1 MRKKATSSSR
11 QQKKDQEI
19 TPLMAHESRANLNT
33 NTSRTRRNAASTIH
47 RTDAYKNIDD
57 GLVPWKYSA
66 NYNNNSLLEIRD
78 AVILCQKAYYNFS
91 QFRNVIDLMTEFSVG
106 SIYFKNGSKKSRTF
120 FDAYLKKI
128 GIWDIQDKFFREY
141 YRSGNVFM
149 YRLESEMNTE
159 DIKKITQTFASLE
172 TTLAE
177 TMKLPTRYL
186 FLNPADLRLTGSL
199 NFGGDGA
206 YYKVLTSYEKA
217 KILNPTTEEDYDFLS
232 SLPEDTKKNL
242 SSRKQQALMIPLAVD
257 KVIPIFYKKQ
267 DYEPF
272 SVPMGYPVLMDLNFK
287 QELKQ
292 MDMAI
297 GRCIQQAILL
307 VTMGAPPDQ
316 GGINQ
321 RNLAAMQELFQ
332 NESVG
337 RVLISDYTTK
347 AEFVVPRVAD
357 LLDPKKYEVF
367 DRDINLGLNNILI
380 GGEKFSNL
388 ISKVELFLSRLNSGR
403 EAFLNHFIKPEIK
416 RIAKKLNLKN
426 YPTPYYDEISLGD
439 NVAKERI
446 YTRLYELGVLTA
458 EEIVEALESNR
469 LPTKDQSLESQDE
482 FADYKEKGYYQ
493 PVIGGAKTPPSPNN
507 APEKE
512 KEEIPNESG
521 RPSGSGGEPQ
531 ENPTIASE
539 QRFDFSKIK
548 DHMILAQKLEKEV
561 QSSLRKKHGI
571 KRLNKNQ
578 KGISEEIANLIVA
591 NEEPSSWLDKI
602 DDYLDN
608 PKDKNHDRLK
618 DVYKVSEEYSVDFY
632 LASLMV
638 ASRI

>member
-11 QQKKDQEI
+11 QRKKDQEI
-19 TPLMAHESRANLNT
+19 TPLMAHESKANLNT

-297 GRCIQQAILL
+297 SRCIQQAILL

-531 ENPTIASE
+531 ENPAIASE

-561 QSSLRKKHGI
+561 RSSLRKKHGI

-578 KGISEEIANLIVA
+578 KEVSEEIANLIVA
-591 NEEPSSWLDKI
+591 NEEPSLWLDKV

>member
-11 QQKKDQEI
+11 QRKKDQEI
-19 TPLMAHESRANLNT
+19 TPLMAHESKANLNT

-128 GIWDIQDKFFREY
+128 CIWDIQDKFFREY

-297 GRCIQQAILL
+297 SRCIQQAILL

-531 ENPTIASE
+531 ENPAIASE

-561 QSSLRKKHGI
+561 RSSLRKKHGI

-578 KGISEEIANLIVA
+578 KEVSEEIANLIVA
-591 NEEPSSWLDKI
+591 NEEPSLWLDKV

>member
-531 ENPTIASE
+531 ENPAIASE

>member
-507 APEKE
+507 APEKL
-512 KEEIPNESG
+512 
-521 RPSGSGGEPQ
+521 R
-531 ENPTIASE
+531 
-539 QRFDFSKIK
+539 SKNG
-548 DHMILAQKLEKEV
+548 HFLSQ
-561 QSSLRKKHGI
+561 
-571 KRLNKNQ
+571 
-578 KGISEEIANLIVA
+578 
-591 NEEPSSWLDKI
+591 
-602 DDYLDN
+602 
-608 PKDKNHDRLK
+608 
-618 DVYKVSEEYSVDFY
+618 
-632 LASLMV
+632 
-638 ASRI
+638 

>member
-1 MRKKATSSSR
+1 
-11 QQKKDQEI
+11 
-19 TPLMAHESRANLNT
+19 
-33 NTSRTRRNAASTIH
+33 
-47 RTDAYKNIDD
+47 
-57 GLVPWKYSA
+57 
-66 NYNNNSLLEIRD
+66 
-78 AVILCQKAYYNFS
+78 
-91 QFRNVIDLMTEFSVG
+91 MTEFSVG

-531 ENPTIASE
+531 ENPAIASE

-561 QSSLRKKHGI
+561 RSSLRKKHGI

-591 NEEPSSWLDKI
+591 NEEPSLWLDKV